1 MRDWYEQDLESFDK
15 IYHKR
20 SLVEAVFS
28 SMKKRLGSTA
38 KAISNKGITAELGLR
53 CICYNLIV

>member
-1 MRDWYEQDLESFDK
+1 MLDWYEQDWESFDK
-15 IYHKR
+15 VYHKR
-20 SLVEAVFS
+20 SLVETVFS

-38 KAISNKGITAELGLR
+38 KAASNKGITAELGLR